1 MSCVDCGDS
10 LEASLSGAWNGY
22 SWVTR
27 SSQYW
32 FESLDTAAQ
41 LGTTYNMIDVGTT
54 KE

>member
-27 SSQYW
+27 GSQYE
-32 FESLDTAAQ
+32 FYQIKTGIQ
-41 LGTTYNMIDVGTT
+41 LEVTYNMIDVGTT